1 MKLGKSILE
10 SLNDGVT
17 LPSPNNFTLPEKVLQ
32 FGTGVLLRGLP
43 DYYIDKANRNGVFN
57 GRIVVVKST
66 SQGDISDF
74 EQQDFLYTLSV
85 RGIEKGCKIEEDI
98 ICSSISR
105 VLNANSEWEDIL
117 NIAANP
123 SLEIIISNTTE
134 VGIELVED
142 DIYTYPPISFPGK
155 LLSVLYHRYKMYN
168 GAKDRGLVI
177 IPTELISGN
186 GDKLQEVL
194 LGLAEQNKLELPFI
208 EWMQKYNYICNS
220 LVDRIVPG
228 KPSQNSLKELETKL
242 GYEDQ
247 LLTIS
252 EAYNLWA
259 IEGDDRIKEKL
270 TFAQVNKGIV
280 ITPDISL
287 HKELKLR
294 LLNGTHTLSCAVAL
308 LSGFQTV
315 KQAMDDPAME
325 AFISQLMKSE
335 IASAIPY
342 GVSES
347 IAHEFSDRV
356 LDRFRN
362 PHIDHQWLNI
372 AMNYTSKLNMRVL
385 PVLLKYLNR
394 HNEVPELI
402 AFAFAAFIDLMKPI
416 AEGGKYYTFVNG
428 DKLLL
433 NDDKA
438 AYIAN
443 LWKDHNDST
452 IVNAVLQNRQIWEQ
466 DLSVYVGFKKSV
478 ETHYRN
484 IQSSSVKTLLNILV
498 ANKLAY

>member
-1 MKLGKSILE
+1 MKLSKAILDN
-10 SLNDGVT
+10 LNDGMA

-85 RGIEKGCKIEEDI
+85 RGIKKGCKIEEDI

-194 LGLAEQNKLELPFI
+194 LGLAKQNKLELPFI

-228 KPSQNSLKELETKL
+228 KPSENSLKELETKL

-259 IEGDDRIKEKL
+259 IEGDDKIKEKL

-294 LLNGTHTLSCAVAL
+294 LLNGTHTLSCAVAF

-315 KQAMDDPAME
+315 KQAMDDPKME
-325 AFISQLMKSE
+325 IFISQLMKSE
-335 IASAIPY
+335 IASAIPHE
-342 GVSES
+342 VSES
-347 IAHEFSDRV
+347 IAHEFSEKV

-362 PHIDHQWLNI
+362 PHINHQWI
-372 AMNYTSKLNMRVL
+372 SISMNYTSKLKMRVL
-385 PVLLKYLNR
+385 PILLNYIKLYGKA
-394 HNEVPELI
+394 PTLI
-402 AFAFAAFIDLMKPI
+402 SFAFAAYIYFMKVKLDN
-416 AEGGKYYTFVNG
+416 GKYYGSINNY
-428 DKLLL
+428 KYLI

-438 AYIAN
+438 SHLAS
-443 LWKDHNDST
+443 LWQKNNENH
-452 IVNAVLQNRQIWEQ
+452 IVKAVLEDMSLWETN
-466 DLSVYVGFKKSV
+466 LSALPGFITSV
-478 ETHYRN
+478 ELYLKSIR
-484 IQSSSVKTLLNILV
+484 SSSVKEVLNQITEL
-498 ANKLAY
+498 KET